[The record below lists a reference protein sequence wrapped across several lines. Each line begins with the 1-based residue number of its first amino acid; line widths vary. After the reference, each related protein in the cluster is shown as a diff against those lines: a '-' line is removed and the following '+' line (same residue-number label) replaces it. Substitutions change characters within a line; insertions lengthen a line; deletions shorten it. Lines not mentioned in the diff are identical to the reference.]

1 MPVAIEHI
9 VETLNQQRTSLVG
22 YAWVVV
28 GDAQLA
34 DDVYQDISLAAI
46 KKADQIQD
54 DDHLIP
60 WLRTAI
66 RLRGLEIRR
75 NRGRQIAL
83 LSPEILDLFENTQTE
98 LTQAKESDRMASLRQ
113 CIDAMPPQSRELLS
127 LRYNHDL
134 KPQQIAEKTGKSDQ
148 AIYKA
153 IKRIHLSLSNCIKQR
168 LQTLGVIS

>member
-1 MPVAIEHI
+1 MPVAIERI

-46 KKADQIQD
+46 KKADQIKD
-54 DDHLIP
+54 DEHLMP

-66 RLRGLEIRR
+66 RLRGLEVRR
-75 NRGRQIAL
+75 NRGRQVAL
-83 LSPEILDLFENTQTE
+83 LSPEILDLFENTQTQ
-98 LTQAKESDRMASLRQ
+98 LSKAKGSDRMASLRH
-113 CIDAMPPQSRELLS
+113 CIDAMPPKTRELLA

-153 IKRIHLSLSNCIKQR
+153 IKRIHLALGACIKQR